1 MFTIVETEQQIVAN
15 TATDNQDLTPRL
27 SDRDL
32 KKFKKYQDRT
42 EEELKQ
48 AAESIYMLS
57 CILLDLAD

>member
-1 MFTIVETEQQIVAN
+1 MVTIEETEQQIVAN

-27 SDRDL
+27 SVRDL
-32 KKFKKYQDRT
+32 RKFKKYQDRT

-57 CILLDLAD
+57 CLFLETSV